1 MDKSDDVLGADGA
14 ACQQVHV
21 LTACLRRC
29 WLWTGSARPGWR
41 KLPEHCW
48 SRLIEYALHQVEEI
62 AWHAAVWTVP
72 SGSKC
77 CRSRWTLL
85 ELTSSLYGILTCQMH
100 APNATSDYTVILYV
114 AVVGAAY
121 IITMDRD
128 YDAAS
133 PIRNLW
139 PCDEARALFNRL
151 PEPLVALRRGK
162 GAIQ

>member
-85 ELTSSLYGILTCQMH
+85 ELTSTLYGIL
-100 APNATSDYTVILYV
+100 D
-114 AVVGAAY
+114 
-121 IITMDRD
+121 
-128 YDAAS
+128 
-133 PIRNLW
+133 LW
-139 PCDEARALFNRL
+139 PWDDQISLFNRL

-162 GAIQ
+162 GTIP